1 MTAAKLSCGDHA
13 WALPLAIRKAHGPL
27 RGLNTR
33 RASKCLAMLD
43 PKPRIRP
50 KGTSFKPALAAGTH
64 APKAPAAGT
73 VAMPPHTP
81 NGTHSPGLLTR
92 RKRQPQ
98 ARWHGFPTP
107 RTVHTRRG
115 RSRADKAFALSSPL
129 PVWNA
134 LPRCARTPKDAARRS
149 HIYDAC
155 GAGMPSRQTLYG
167 TLWRCPIALSASHK
181 KGSVRCLGSLFAA
194 CQRYRIRVLYSP
206 SPVC

>member
-1 MTAAKLSCGDHA
+1 MPSHA
-13 WALPLAIRKAHGPL
+13 RSKTQNSPQRHFVQTGPGCWHSRTEGASRRHGGNASPHPEWHTLAVA
-27 RGLNTR
+27 
-33 RASKCLAMLD
+33 
-43 PKPRIRP
+43 
-50 KGTSFKPALAAGTH
+50 TH